1 MQKDSKSGM
10 SRREFARRA
19 ALASAAVSI
28 APAEAFTRSA
38 ALPAPGPQQPAISA
52 ELPAPSRAEADA
64 RLQSILGQFGSRFSD
79 DQKTELKRLCGVT
92 QLQLD
97 RLRAFHLENGDGP
110 ALYLKPLLER
120 EKKSAPSHLESTPP
134 AGASSVPKKS

>member
-1 MQKDSKSGM
+1 MYKDSKSGI

-19 ALASAAVSI
+19 TLASAAVSI

-38 ALPAPGPQQPAISA
+38 ATSAPGPQQPSTSA
-52 ELPAPSRAEADA
+52 DLPAPSQAEADA

-92 QLQLD
+92 QQQLD
-97 RLRAFHLENGDGP
+97 RLRSFNLENGDGS
-110 ALYLKPLLER
+110 ALYLKPVLER
-120 EKKSAPSHLESTPP
+120 ERKSPSHLESTPP
-134 AGASSVPKKS
+134 ASASNAAKKS

>member
-1 MQKDSKSGM
+1 MHKDSKSGI

-38 ALPAPGPQQPAISA
+38 GLPAPGPQQPSTSA
-52 ELPAPSRAEADA
+52 DLPAPSQAEADA

-92 QLQLD
+92 QQQLD

-120 EKKSAPSHLESTPP
+120 EKKSASHLESTPP
-134 AGASSVPKKS
+134 ASASSASKKS

>member
-1 MQKDSKSGM
+1 
-10 SRREFARRA
+10 
-19 ALASAAVSI
+19 LASAAVSI

-38 ALPAPGPQQPAISA
+38 AIPAPGPQQPSA
-52 ELPAPSRAEADA
+52 SADLPAPSQSEVDA

-92 QLQLD
+92 QQQLD

-120 EKKSAPSHLESTPP
+120 EKKSVPSYMESTPP
-134 AGASSVPKKS
+134 GSASSASKKP